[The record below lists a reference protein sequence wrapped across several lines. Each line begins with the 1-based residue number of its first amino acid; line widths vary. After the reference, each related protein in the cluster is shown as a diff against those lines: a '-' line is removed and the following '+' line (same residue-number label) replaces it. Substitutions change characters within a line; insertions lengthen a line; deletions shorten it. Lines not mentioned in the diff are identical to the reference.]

1 MDRDNIKIESEMPDI
16 NAEVPT
22 IDPRGE
28 NTQKTI
34 DAETQSMKP
43 TRLQKRLFLKT
54 LGAGSHA
61 TKDLIGPDGKSAK
74 QKEKEKRRK
83 DRKKNHAAKMAR
95 KKK

>member
-1 MDRDNIKIESEMPDI
+1 MDSSNIKIDSETPDI
-16 NAEVPT
+16 NAEIPT
-22 IDPRGE
+22 INPHGE
-28 NTQKTI
+28 NTQATI
-34 DAETQSMKP
+34 DAETQSMRP

-83 DRKKNHAAKMAR
+83 DRKKNHAARMAR